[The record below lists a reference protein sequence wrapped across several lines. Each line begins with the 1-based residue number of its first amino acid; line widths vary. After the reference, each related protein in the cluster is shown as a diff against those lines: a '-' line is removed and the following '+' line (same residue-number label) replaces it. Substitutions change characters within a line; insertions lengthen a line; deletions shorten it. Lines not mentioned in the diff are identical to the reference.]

1 MVSLMW
7 LSNPL
12 VSMMLLSNPPW
23 SHGFLDVTEQPT
35 MVSWFPWCYW
45 ATHHVPMVSMM
56 LLSNPLWFM
65 DSLMLL
71 GNPPRFM
78 VFLMLLSNP
87 PWSHGFLDVTK
98 HYPLNAHTSISFDFL
113 YKRGFSI
120 LFWPD
125 SRYPADYLCRIYCVR
140 KKFCW

>member
-1 MVSLMW
+1 
-7 LSNPL
+7 
-12 VSMMLLSNPPW
+12 
-23 SHGFLDVTEQPT
+23 
-35 MVSWFPWCYW
+35 
-45 ATHHVPMVSMM
+45 MVSMM

-125 SRYPADYLCRIYCVR
+125 SGYSADYLCRITGYCIR
-140 KKFCW
+140 KNLLIIFRRNPVYAFRVQTPIIFFLILFCMLFFGKDRLG